1 MAQGQSGTG
10 HDRRPQSAAAAARRN
25 EGRHGIVDSPFQ
37 THDRRLL
44 CAARRGVRRRRGAE
58 GGAWRVLGLGWR
70 QQTLSLEG
78 ACARLRAPGRT
89 RRDGAGTHAGGR
101 GGGDRNSRHRVR
113 RDRPMSAQLSAH
125 VREEIDRW
133 VAKFPPDRKRYAV
146 ISALHA
152 AQHENNG
159 FLTSDLMDAVA
170 AYLGLAPIQV
180 YEVATFYSMFETKP
194 VGRHHISV
202 CTNISCMLRG
212 SQEVVDH
219 VESKLGIKTGE
230 STPDGRIYL
239 KREEECLAACTGAPM
254 MMVDH
259 VFHENLTPESI
270 DKILDE
276 LT

>member
-1 MAQGQSGTG
+1 
-10 HDRRPQSAAAAARRN
+10 
-25 EGRHGIVDSPFQ
+25 
-37 THDRRLL
+37 
-44 CAARRGVRRRRGAE
+44 
-58 GGAWRVLGLGWR
+58 
-70 QQTLSLEG
+70 
-78 ACARLRAPGRT
+78 
-89 RRDGAGTHAGGR
+89 
-101 GGGDRNSRHRVR
+101 
-113 RDRPMSAQLSAH
+113 MSVQLSAH

-133 VAKFPPDRKRYAV
+133 VAKFPPDRKRSAV

-152 AQHENNG
+152 VQHENDG
-159 FLTSDLMDAVA
+159 FLTTDLMDAVA
-170 AYLGLAPIQV
+170 AYLELPPIHV

-219 VESKLGIKTGE
+219 VEKKLGIKTGE

-259 VFHENLTPESI
+259 VFHENLTPENI